1 MSYETI
7 DIIKQPTRFTPDVR
21 VIKYQGQQAILKD
34 YSSCLSFTRIVWGKT
49 LISNEALILKHLQ
62 GVKGIPRL
70 IARTESGLITEY
82 IAGQPLGKLKGRLQY
97 EIIPKIESL
106 ISAIHRRGVVHL
118 DLAQKQN
125 ILVAPDMTPYLIDF
139 ANAFYF
145 RKRAF
150 GFRQVFDYLC
160 LVDRGSLLK
169 FKNRYFPDK
178 MTDDDKEFLKW
189 FWRIRRLWIFNP
201 KTFRASDKV

>member
-1 MSYETI
+1 VEYKGE
-7 DIIKQPTRFTPDVR
+7 QV
-21 VIKYQGQQAILKD
+21 ILKD
-34 YSSCLSFTRIVWGKT
+34 YGKCSALTKTLWGKT
-49 LISNEALILKHLQ
+49 LINNEAKILRHLASI
-62 GVKGIPRL
+62 KGIPRL
-70 IARTESGLITEY
+70 VSQTDTSLATEY
-82 IAGQPLGKLKGRLQY
+82 IAGQSLGKLKGRFPY

-106 ISAIHRRGVVHL
+106 ISTIHRRGVVHL

-125 ILVAPDMTPYLIDF
+125 ILLAPDMTPYLIDF

-150 GFRQVFDYLC
+150 GFRQAFDYLC

-169 FKNRYFPDK
+169 FKNRYFPDR
-178 MTDDDKEFLKW
+178 MTAEDRNFLKW
-189 FWRIRRLWIFNP
+189 FWRIRRLWVFNP